1 MDVTCTPLSEHTG
14 IAVEGVDLSKPV
26 PDALVNEMYQAYLDR
41 SVLVV
46 RGQKLDP
53 HQMLAA
59 AKLFG
64 VPFIQHNT
72 RFQLPE
78 CLEIHYLSNQDK
90 FPDGSR
96 YIPGE
101 GFHTDH
107 SNDAT
112 PPKATLLH
120 AVTLPSSGG
129 DTQFI
134 NMGLAYETLDEAT
147 RAQIEGVQAEHVYQA
162 SHSERKLVGLT
173 AHRKQQVQQSVI
185 HPLVRTHSETGRKAL
200 YINPIRI
207 ERLLNMPDTEA
218 LPLLKRLLAHATRG
232 TPEYRHQWSTGD
244 FVMWDNRN
252 LLHKANG
259 DYDMAETRYLYRL
272 MLQGERPS

>member
-1 MDVTCTPLSEHTG
+1 MDATFTPLSDHTG
-14 IAVEGVDLSKPV
+14 IAVEGVDLSKHV
-26 PDALVNEMYQAYLDR
+26 PDALVKEMYQAYLDR

-53 HQMLAA
+53 HQTLAA

-78 CLEIHYLSNQDK
+78 CPEIHYLSNQDN
-90 FPDGSR
+90 FPDGKR

-101 GFHTDH
+101 GYHTDH
-107 SNDAT
+107 SNAPE
-112 PPKATLLH
+112 PPKATILH
-120 AVTLPSSGG
+120 AVQLPSSGG
-129 DTQFI
+129 DTQFV
-134 NMGLAYETLDEAT
+134 NMGLAHETLDAET
-147 RAQIEGVQAEHVYQA
+147 RARIEDVQAEHVYQA

-173 AHRKQQVQQSVI
+173 EQRKREVAPSVI
-185 HPLVRTHSETGRKAL
+185 HPLVRTHAETNRIAL

-207 ERLLNMPDTEA
+207 ERLLGMDNAQA
-218 LPLLKRLLAHATRG
+218 LPLLDRLLEHAIQ
-232 TPEYRHQWSTGD
+232 PQHQYRHKWQQGD

-272 MLQGERPS
+272 MLQGEPA

>member
-1 MDVTCTPLSEHTG
+1 MDATFTALSDHTG
-14 IAVEGVDLSKPV
+14 IAVEGVDLSQPV
-26 PDALVNEMYQAYLDR
+26 PSVLVKKMYQAYLDR

-64 VPFIQHNT
+64 KPFIQHNT
-72 RFQLPE
+72 RFQVPE
-78 CLEIHYLSNQDK
+78 CPEIHYLSNQDK
-90 FPDGSR
+90 FPDGRR

-134 NMGLAYETLDEAT
+134 NMGLAYETLDDAT
-147 RAQIEGVQAEHVYQA
+147 RTQIEGVQAEHVYQA

-173 AHRKQQVQQSVI
+173 PQRKQQVQQSVI
-185 HPLVRTHSETGRKAL
+185 HPLVRTHGETGRKAL

-207 ERLLNMPDTEA
+207 ERLLDMADRKA
-218 LPLLKRLLAHATRG
+218 LLLLNRLLAHATQSAH
-232 TPEYRHQWSTGD
+232 EYRHQWRPGD
-244 FVMWDNRN
+244 FVMWDNRT

-272 MLQGERPS
+272 MLQGEQ